1 MNLFTPL
8 VAEEKLHPNCR
19 IIRDAIKNQTTRIVM
34 RRIFQTR
41 PSYMTCFVEN
51 NLSNIVFS
59 LICGSINF
67 HGNGMVV
74 IFIQPRFAD
83 YVFARQ
89 VVPQNINVR

>member
-1 MNLFTPL
+1 MICPRLTG
-8 VAEEKLHPNCR
+8 
-19 IIRDAIKNQTTRIVM
+19 
-34 RRIFQTR
+34 
-41 PSYMTCFVEN
+41 SYMTCFVEN

-89 VVPQNINVR
+89 VVPLSAKCPPKDSRLIC